1 MKFHLI
7 NSGIFAILLFTF
19 YGLPLASGQAGKTY
33 DLGGIKRPA
42 STAPQFPSP
51 VTFTDF
57 SVKSGIVFKHNA
69 SPTSQKYLPET
80 MGAGAALFDFDNDGR
95 LDIYFTNGALITEK
109 MPRDKLPDK
118 TDPKFW
124 NRLFRQKSDGTF
136 EDVTEKAGVKG
147 ESYSFGAAVGDFD
160 KDGFQDL
167 FVTNYGSV
175 NLYRNKGDGTFEDMT
190 KKAGINFSGW
200 ATSAGWFDYDK
211 DGRLDLFVTRYM
223 TWDFEKGSLLCGT
236 PATRAY
242 CHPDNFKGATSL
254 LFHQKPGGTFED
266 VTTKAKIAN
275 SEGKALGVAF
285 ADFDDDGWTDVIV
298 ANDSREQELFRNL
311 GDGTFEDVALPAG
324 IAFDENGKTFA
335 GMGVD
340 AADYDGDGRQDLII
354 TALSNETYPLFRNLG
369 DLTFDFTTQSSGVAQ
384 ITILNAGWG
393 IKFIDADNDGK
404 RDILVAQS
412 HVLDTIET
420 ATSFLKYKQ
429 PVLLMR
435 NTGKV
440 FQNVSFAAGEV
451 FKQDLAA
458 RGLAVGDLDNDG
470 DIDAVVGQTN
480 DKPLILK
487 NNGTKNHWLG
497 IQLIGEKS
505 ASNGE
510 GSRVIVTDSTNRKQ
524 VFDVSNS
531 GSYISV
537 NDSRLLVGLGE
548 TTAKSVEIKWPSG
561 KIQILENPD
570 IDRYHIVK
578 ESGK

>member
-1 MKFHLI
+1 
-7 NSGIFAILLFTF
+7 
-19 YGLPLASGQAGKTY
+19 
-33 DLGGIKRPA
+33 
-42 STAPQFPSP
+42 
-51 VTFTDF
+51 
-57 SVKSGIVFKHNA
+57 
-69 SPTSQKYLPET
+69 
-80 MGAGAALFDFDNDGR
+80 
-95 LDIYFTNGALITEK
+95 
-109 MPRDKLPDK
+109 
-118 TDPKFW
+118 
-124 NRLFRQKSDGTF
+124 
-136 EDVTEKAGVKG
+136 
-147 ESYSFGAAVGDFD
+147 
-160 KDGFQDL
+160 
-167 FVTNYGSV
+167 
-175 NLYRNKGDGTFEDMT
+175 
-190 KKAGINFSGW
+190 
-200 ATSAGWFDYDK
+200 
-211 DGRLDLFVTRYM
+211 
-223 TWDFEKGSLLCGT
+223 
-236 PATRAY
+236 
-242 CHPDNFKGATSL
+242 
-254 LFHQKPGGTFED
+254 
-266 VTTKAKIAN
+266 
-275 SEGKALGVAF
+275 
-285 ADFDDDGWTDVIV
+285 VIV